1 MSRTWKILDSE
12 VQAFLWGRKRGRQSL
27 CQELGPVKGRRE
39 VLLSSSRKLSSC
51 SLGPVT
57 PYVRASTERGQ
68 CPFAY
73 TYIHGRISPVFIK
86 CRSPSTEASF
96 AWLHVHNDG
105 SFAVWVILPTVC
117 LPLGLARGSLRMPPV
132 GTER

>member
-12 VQAFLWGRKRGRQSL
+12 VQAFFRGGRGGRQSL
-27 CQELGPVKGRRE
+27 CQELGPVKGWRK
-39 VLLSSSRKLSSC
+39 VLLSYTLQTLFLFS
-51 SLGPVT
+51 GPRHT
-57 PYVRASTERGQ
+57 LHASTERGQ
-68 CPFAY
+68 CLFAY

-96 AWLHVHNDG
+96 ACLHVRKDG

-117 LPLGLARGSLRMPPV
+117 LPLGLARGSLRMPLV